1 MPGLTRQTDG
11 DGLGMSMTD
20 SKTDYVPI
28 ADRPPTQVH
37 GYGDRLIEVSAQVSD
52 VFWLALAT

>member
-1 MPGLTRQTDG
+1 
-11 DGLGMSMTD
+11 MTD

-37 GYGDRLIEVSAQVSD
+37 GYGDRLIEVSVQVSD
-52 VFWLALAT
+52 VFWRALAT

>member
-1 MPGLTRQTDG
+1 
-11 DGLGMSMTD
+11 MSITD

-28 ADRPPTQVH
+28 ADRPSTQIH

-52 VFWLALAT
+52 AFWRALAT